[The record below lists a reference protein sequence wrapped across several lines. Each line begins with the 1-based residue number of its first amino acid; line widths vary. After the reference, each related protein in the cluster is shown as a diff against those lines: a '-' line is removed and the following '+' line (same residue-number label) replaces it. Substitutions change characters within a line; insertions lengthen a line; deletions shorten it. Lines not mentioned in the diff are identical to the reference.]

1 MQQVC
6 GAIGTAVATCLLGM
20 GYGASEA
27 QSFVA
32 GSRYGY
38 VFGLVLVV
46 IVFMFSF
53 FLKEGREQR

>member
-1 MQQVC
+1 MRRDR
-6 GAIGTAVATCLLGM
+6 TAVATCLLGM
-20 GYGASEA
+20 GSGATEA

-46 IVFMFSF
+46 IVLVLSF
-53 FLKEGREQR
+53 FLKEERVSRK

>member
-1 MQQVC
+1 MGS
-6 GAIGTAVATCLLGM
+6 GAT
-20 GYGASEA
+20 EA

-46 IVFMFSF
+46 IVLVLSF
-53 FLKEGREQR
+53 FLKEERVSRK